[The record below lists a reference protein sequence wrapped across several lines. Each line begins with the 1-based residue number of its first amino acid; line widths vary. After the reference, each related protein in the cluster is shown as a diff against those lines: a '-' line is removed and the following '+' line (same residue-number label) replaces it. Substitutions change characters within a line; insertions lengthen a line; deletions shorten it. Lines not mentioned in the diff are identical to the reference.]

1 MRDSLHR
8 GRPGRLLP
16 FLLVISV
23 AGGLAL
29 AFTVLSPPSSDAG
42 PDAVLPA
49 ASQGPASLAVPEP
62 MEPAFVPGTPRPLGS
77 TRDIAYF
84 APVLQPTVA
93 RADPNTSA
101 TPVAGLTTRT
111 PEGTGN
117 IVLVLDRAA
126 DVEGKLWVRV
136 RLSVPARNTTGWV
149 PRRALG
155 GYGTVRTRLVV
166 DLRQLTATLFRSG
179 RPVFRAAVGV
189 GRPEWPTPTGEFY
202 VRNKLTK
209 YANPFYGPLAFGTSA
224 RSEVLTDWPAGG
236 FVGIHGTDRPDLLPG
251 RVSHGCIRLANEDIV
266 RLARLMPVGTPLTI
280 R

>member
-1 MRDSLHR
+1 MRESFHR
-8 GRPGRLLP
+8 RRGGRLLP
-16 FLLVISV
+16 VLLVVSV

-42 PDAVLPA
+42 SDAASPA
-49 ASQGPASLAVPEP
+49 ASQGPASPAVPEP
-62 MEPAFVPGTPRPLGS
+62 VEPGFVPGAPRPLGS
-77 TRDIAYF
+77 TRDVAYF
-84 APVLQPTVA
+84 APVLRPTVA
-93 RADPNTSA
+93 RADPSSSA
-101 TPVAGLTTRT
+101 APVAGLTTRT
-111 PEGTGN
+111 PEGTRN

-126 DVEGKLWVRV
+126 DTGRRLWVRV
-136 RLSVPARNTTGWV
+136 RLSVLPSNTTGWV

-166 DLRQLTATLFRSG
+166 DLRRLTATLFRSG
-179 RPVFRAAVGV
+179 RPVLRADVGV

-236 FVGIHGTDRPDLLPG
+236 FVGIHGTNQPELLPG
-251 RVSHGCIRLANEDIV
+251 RVSHGCIRLRNEDIV

>member
-16 FLLVISV
+16 FLLVVCV

-29 AFTVLSPPSSDAG
+29 AFTVLSPSSSDAG

-49 ASQGPASLAVPEP
+49 ASQGPASSAIPEP
-62 MEPAFVPGTPRPLGS
+62 VEPAFVPGTPRPLGS

-111 PEGTGN
+111 PEGTRN
-117 IVLVLDRAA
+117 LVLVLDRAA

-136 RLSVPARNTTGWV
+136 RLSVPASNTTGWV

-179 RPVFRAAVGV
+179 RPVFRAGVGV

-266 RLARLMPVGTPLTI
+266 RLARLMPVGTPITI

>member
-1 MRDSLHR
+1 MRESLHR
-8 GRPGRLLP
+8 HRGGRLLTV
-16 FLLVISV
+16 LLVVSV

-42 PDAVLPA
+42 SDAASRA
-49 ASQGPASLAVPEP
+49 ASQGPASSAVPEP
-62 MEPAFVPGTPRPLGS
+62 AEPAFVPGAPRPLGS
-77 TRDIAYF
+77 TRDVAYF
-84 APVLQPTVA
+84 APVRRPTVA
-93 RADPNTSA
+93 RAEPSGSA
-101 TPVAGLTTRT
+101 APVAGLTTPT
-111 PEGTGN
+111 PEGTRN

-126 DVEGKLWVRV
+126 DAEERLWVRV
-136 RLSVPARNTTGWV
+136 RLSVLASNTTAWV

-155 GYGTVRTRLVV
+155 GYGTVHTRLVV
-166 DLRQLTATLFRSG
+166 DLRQLTATLFRRGS
-179 RPVFRAAVGV
+179 PVFRADVGV

-236 FVGIHGTDRPDLLPG
+236 FVGIHGTNRPDLLPG
-251 RVSHGCIRLANEDIV
+251 RVSHGCIRLANEDIL
-266 RLARLMPVGTPLTI
+266 RLARLMPVGTPITI